1 MDSRGTSTANLMACT
16 KNQMKPKSGIA
27 NIRRLSKCYIPS
39 DIYRISPVLTDGG
52 RMKQNIIGL

>member
-1 MDSRGTSTANLMACT
+1 MACT